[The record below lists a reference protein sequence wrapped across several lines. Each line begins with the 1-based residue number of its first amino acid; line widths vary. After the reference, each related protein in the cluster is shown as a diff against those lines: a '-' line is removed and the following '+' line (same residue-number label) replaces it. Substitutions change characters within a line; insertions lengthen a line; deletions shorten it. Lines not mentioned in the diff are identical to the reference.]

1 MNLSNWSKNLILV
14 ILSIVM
20 AGCVSKINRQTMQGE
35 FNAITEE
42 EAKATYATTAIW
54 DLYEICDAFLSVEKY
69 SQFDDCFDVLERR
82 SQNEI
87 FENPLGTLYYNKD
100 MVDIT
105 LHELQAEKYLGLGD
119 FAQAID
125 HADMALAAYDRDP
138 GMVSTNFLISD
149 NDYGAHRADI
159 TALGVKLMALS
170 MSEQNAQIAEIEPR
184 LRQRVESFVKGNVA
198 YYDIQAR
205 RWLSQYYYRIEDY
218 ERAYEFA
225 ARDDRNPLDFLLD
238 GYIAIVSAPAGLV
251 MTGMLI
257 TEFQFA
263 HNFPMEILQYRA
275 ASKTGRLEEARKGFD
290 KLLADDVI
298 DNFAQLHVIV
308 LHDRAQLA
316 MTEGDMNVA
325 YDNLSKA
332 IDVLESQRSALQ
344 TENYKLG
351 FVGGKE
357 QIYADMVGLL
367 VDQNRVA
374 EAFEY
379 AERAKAR
386 ALVDQLAERS
396 SFKRPK
402 ATAASTND
410 VLRKVQQLEMESLQV
425 ASASGTGTQNRKLQL
440 KALKTELRD
449 QDAELSSL
457 ISVDAIKLSD
467 IQLKLS
473 PNEALLEYYQSGDA
487 FFAFAI
493 TRNSI
498 QVVDLNGKGLTE
510 DIHAFRHAIQEE
522 EGDAYLP
529 KAQSLYQRLITPV
542 IAQVD
547 MPNVTIVPHGPL
559 HYLPWAAL
567 HDGNGFLIESR
578 SFRLLP
584 SASVLMY
591 LDKGNAKGARALL
604 ALGNPDLGN
613 PDYDLPGAEIE
624 TKEITRKWPGSRVL
638 LREFATEAVFKEAAP
653 AFQYLHLASHGEF
666 DAENP
671 LTSGMKLAAGN
682 GEDGLLTVDELYDL
696 NLDAELVTLSA
707 CETGLGE
714 VANGDDVIG
723 LTRGFL
729 YAGARSINA
738 SLWPVSDEATA
749 YLMEQF
755 YDNLKRDNKA
765 EALRKAQRAT
775 AKRFNHPRFWA
786 AFQLTGK
793 V

>member
-1 MNLSNWSKNLILV
+1 MLV
-14 ILSIVM
+14 KKFVKLATFGLLAVSLM
-20 AGCVSKINRQTMQGE
+20 ACASQIRQQSTRGE
-35 FNAITEE
+35 FQSVTEE
-42 EAKATYATTAIW
+42 NAEEVYAQIDIW
-54 DLYEICDAFLSVEKY
+54 DLYEVCRALLTTEKY
-69 SQFDDCFDVLERR
+69 SQLDTCYNFLEQRAN
-82 SQNEI
+82 SEV
-87 FENPLGTLYYNKD
+87 FWVTMGYYYNDD
-100 MVDIT
+100 MTQMV

-119 FAQAID
+119 LEKAIYHADLSLAAQARNPR
-125 HADMALAAYDRDP
+125 MP
-138 GMVSTNFLISD
+138 SSSFLFAD
-149 NDYGAHRADI
+149 NDHNAKKMDAI
-159 TALGVKLMALS
+159 ALGVKIMALEYS
-170 MSEQNAQIAEIEPR
+170 DRDNEILPYLKR
-184 LRQRVESFVKGNVA
+184 LEKRVESFNIDQSE
-198 YYDIQAR
+198 YFSMTSR
-205 RWLSQYYYRIEDY
+205 RWLAQYHYASGDY
-218 ERAYEFA
+218 EKAYMYA
-225 ARDDRNPLDFLLD
+225 TRDDRDSLDFLGD
-238 GYIAIVSAPAGLV
+238 GLLTAFTAPMSVAITGTTIDEFHFVRNLPLRIFSYRSA
-251 MTGMLI
+251 
-257 TEFQFA
+257 
-263 HNFPMEILQYRA
+263 Y
-275 ASKTGRLEEARKGFD
+275 KTGRLEEARKGFD
-290 KLLADDVI
+290 DLLADGRI
-298 DNFAQLHVIV
+298 ANFAKLHVSV